1 MRSLI
6 LFAAAFL
13 FLVAGPAAASSQEA
27 APPPEQ
33 AAVTIGQTAE
43 VGAGTVMQPAS
54 GLPERTPQART
65 MRAYWHVFIAFAATW
80 LLLFGYALTM
90 GRRFGRL
97 EQEVQRIR
105 GGT

>member
-6 LFAAAFL
+6 LFVAAFL
-13 FLVAGPAAASSQEA
+13 FVIAGPAAASGQEA

-33 AAVTIGQTAE
+33 ASVTVGQAGD
-43 VGAGTVMQPAS
+43 VGAGAVMQPAT
-54 GLPERTPQART
+54 GLPERTAQART

-80 LLLFGYALTM
+80 LLLFGYALTV

-105 GGT
+105 GGG